1 MDSTFSKL
9 IDEVYVA
16 NGLAGG
22 KVLTLENQSYLEQ
35 LLFIKIELL
44 TQLGKD
50 NEFVDFV
57 QKTTKQFIDTNMDL
71 VFVFAKTY
79 QKNIKQIG
87 DKDALRRLAEFTL
100 NEVVASVVEAE

>member
-1 MDSTFSKL
+1 M
-9 IDEVYVA
+9 
-16 NGLAGG
+16 
-22 KVLTLENQSYLEQ
+22 TLENQSYLEQ

-57 QKTTKQFIDTNMDL
+57 QKTTKQFINTNMDL

-79 QKNIKQIG
+79 QKNIKQIC

-100 NEVVASVVEAE
+100 NEVVASVVEAEQKSGPNH